1 MKLSTKIKS
10 ILLFSF
16 LLIGSINIQAQNS
29 SKKAKEIA
37 LEVMEQMGGVK
48 NWNNT
53 HFIKWDF
60 GKRTLYWDKWS
71 GDVRVENPE
80 QNLVVLVNINTLK
93 GKSFK
98 NGVLVEDTEKAQ
110 KLLQQ
115 GKEWWINDS
124 YWLVMPWKL
133 LDPGVNLKYIET
145 EKLPDGHTADVLQMT
160 FENVGVTPENK
171 YLIYVD
177 QQEHLVKQWSYFP
190 NFNDKTP
197 KFTMAW
203 NNYQKAGNILLSF
216 DRLNGTFGPKN
227 VVVSKQVDNKIF
239 TEL

>member
-1 MKLSTKIKS
+1 MKLAVKIKS
-10 ILLFSF
+10 LLLFAILFTVS
-16 LLIGSINIQAQNS
+16 IQAQTS
-29 SKKAKEIA
+29 SEKAKEIA
-37 LEVMEQMGGVK
+37 LEVMKTMGGVK

-60 GKRTLYWDKWS
+60 GKRTLYWDKWT

-93 GKSFK
+93 GKAFK
-98 NGVLVEDTEKAQ
+98 NGELVENTEETK

-124 YWLVMPWKL
+124 YWLTMPWKL
-133 LDPGVNLKYIET
+133 LDPGVQLIHIGT
-145 EKLPDGHTADVLQMT
+145 DKLPNGHTADVLQMT

-190 NFNDKTP
+190 KFNDKTP

-203 NNYQKAGNILLSF
+203 NNYQKAGNVLLSF

-227 VVVSKQVDNKIF
+227 VVVSKQIEDKIF
-239 TEL
+239 TAL